1 MSRGRSPG
9 SGGDALPLAAIARTV
24 PDTTLVAVLG
34 ALGVQYSAELN
45 EQRSGEPRV
54 ISTPDS
60 AIPVLVVPTDEEQAI
75 GALTLQVA
83 RQHGRL

>member
-1 MSRGRSPG
+1 MAVDGAQAIVFTAGIGENSAPFR
-9 SGGDALPLAAIARTV
+9 AAVLDR
-24 PDTTLVAVLG
+24 LG